1 MADAP
6 QGIVLRQ
13 NRELHSQA
21 FNRPVR
27 WALLSV
33 LCAFLLLGL
42 LNVFGQRPQTQVLDT
57 PAARLALYAPSRL
70 RGGLLFEARFTIT
83 AHRDLKSAALV
94 FSPGWS
100 EGIQHNTAD
109 PNPLGE
115 ASRNGDLLFTLG
127 HIPAGHVYRFFEE
140 FQVNA
145 TNIAWHRRADVT
157 LYDGAQKLGTI
168 HHTVTVFP

>member
-6 QGIVLRQ
+6 QGIVLRR
-13 NRELHSQA
+13 NCDLHSFA

-27 WALLSV
+27 WGLLTI
-33 LCAFLLLGL
+33 LGAFLILGL
-42 LNVFGQRPQTQVLDT
+42 VNAFGQRPETQVLDT
-57 PAARLALYAPSRL
+57 SAARLEVYAPSRL

-83 AHRDLKSAALV
+83 AHRDLKSAALL

-109 PNPLGE
+109 PNPIGE
-115 ASRNGDLLFTLG
+115 GSRSGDLLFTLG
-127 HIPAGHVYRFFEE
+127 HIPAGHVYRLFEE

-145 TNIAWHRRADVT
+145 TNVAWHRRADVT

-168 HHTVTVFP
+168 HRTVTVFP